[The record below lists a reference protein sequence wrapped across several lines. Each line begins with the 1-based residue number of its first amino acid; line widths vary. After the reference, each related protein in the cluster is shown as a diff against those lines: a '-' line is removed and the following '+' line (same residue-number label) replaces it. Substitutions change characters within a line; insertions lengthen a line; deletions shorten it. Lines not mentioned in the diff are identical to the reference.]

1 LRGRGAVLIQ
11 RLFPPRH
18 YVVRRSGSAAGTLAL
33 PWLYLRRWLSLLRHH
48 APTMAR
54 MAAAPG
60 AYDAELKQAWLDRW
74 IAAGGPPGS
83 PSPR

>member
-1 LRGRGAVLIQ
+1 
-11 RLFPPRH
+11 
-18 YVVRRSGSAAGTLAL
+18 
-33 PWLYLRRWLSLLRHH
+33 
-48 APTMAR
+48 MAR